1 MKRNWIMTGLFLVAA
16 TGLSAQDDPDREIEG
31 GGFLEA
37 GWEFRTD
44 NSRGM
49 ENVRFERVGSGLQ
62 LTLGPRVI
70 LYRPDDVA
78 SGDFTVSATFRQ
90 GAATSHPEA
99 YGLIIGGS
107 ELRGDDQKY
116 TYFLIRGNGQALV
129 KSRTGAST
137 SNVSSGWV
145 PNSAINAVDSNGR
158 SVNELSV
165 SVNGSTL
172 SFMVNGTEVYS
183 GSTANLEVDGIFGI
197 RANHSLDLVVEGF
210 NKTD

>member
-1 MKRNWIMTGLFLVAA
+1 MKRNWIMAGLFLVAA

-31 GGFLEA
+31 GGVLEA

-49 ENVRFERVGSGLQ
+49 ENVRFERIGSGLQ
-62 LTLGPRVI
+62 LSLGPRII

-78 SGDFTVSATFRQ
+78 TDNFTVSATFRQ
-90 GAATSHPEA
+90 AAATSHPEA

-107 ELRGDDQKY
+107 DLRGSDQKY

-129 KSRTGAST
+129 KSRSGART
-137 SNVSSGWV
+137 TNVSSGWV
-145 PNSAINAVDSNGR
+145 ANSAINAVDTDGR

-197 RANHSLDLVVEGF
+197 RANHSLELVVEGF
-210 NKTD
+210 SKTD